1 MTVNKQVSWFETW
14 FDTPLYEKMYANR
27 DMSEASALA
36 KLISKHFP
44 PDEYTRVIDIACGR
58 GRHSFNLAKL
68 GYNVTGVDLS
78 ERAIKRA
85 NTLKETFPF
94 PDRVRFQE
102 HDMRLPLNE
111 TYDLTVNLFT
121 SFGYLPDDKG
131 NRRIFDHI
139 AGSVRDDGAL
149 VSDFLNPGFVESTLA
164 EKETRE
170 TEDFDVIITR
180 LIKDN
185 AVNKTMRFV
194 HKTTGDEQTF
204 SEHVK
209 LYDLEWFSE
218 QAAEHGLKPESVY
231 GDYNGEPYDKT
242 TSPRMIM
249 LFRKTGG

>member
-14 FDTPLYEKMYANR
+14 FDTPLYEKLYANR
-27 DMSEASALA
+27 DMAEASALA
-36 KLISKHFP
+36 ELIGRHFP
-44 PDEYTRVIDIACGR
+44 PHTFKNAIDIACGR

-78 ERAIKRA
+78 ERAIARA
-85 NTLKETFPF
+85 NELKETFPF
-94 PDRVRFQE
+94 PDRVRFKE
-102 HDMRLPLNE
+102 HDMRIPIGA
-111 TYDLTVNLFT
+111 TYDLAVNLFT
-121 SFGYLPDDKG
+121 SFGYLHEDEE

-139 AGSVRDDGAL
+139 ADSVQGDGAL
-149 VSDFLNPGFVESTLA
+149 VSDFLNPGFVINTLT

-170 TEDFDVIITR
+170 TDDFEVYITR

-185 AVNKTMRFV
+185 AVHKTMRFV
-194 HKTTGDEQTF
+194 HKTTGEEQNF

-209 LYDLEWFSE
+209 LYDFEWFCK

-231 GDYNGEPYDKT
+231 GDYNGEPHNKT

-249 LFRKTGG
+249 MFRKTRG